1 MYTHEVLQ
9 MAFEAT
15 VRNYTGWSGRE
26 PGEFFG
32 YRAKEFVARESPTKL
47 YFVGRMWIHHVV
59 S

>member
-1 MYTHEVLQ
+1 